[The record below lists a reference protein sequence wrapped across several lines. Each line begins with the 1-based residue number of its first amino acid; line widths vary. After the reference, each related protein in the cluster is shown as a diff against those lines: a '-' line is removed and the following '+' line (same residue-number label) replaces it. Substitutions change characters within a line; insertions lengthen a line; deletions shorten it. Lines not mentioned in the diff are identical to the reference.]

1 MTLDDFRPILETTAA
16 TQGLVLD
23 FLMKTWNGRFATYNV
38 GIPTAEIGDARR
50 GVRDEAR
57 YYRLLGRVKA
67 TTQDGKVVVILNPP
81 TACDVTPTEAEQLR
95 WDAFAAEIQSQL
107 DLSRF

>member
-1 MTLDDFRPILETTAA
+1 MTLDDFRPLLEESA
-16 TQGLVLD
+16 THHGLVLD

-38 GIPTAEIGDARR
+38 GIPSEDIGDARR

-67 TTQDGKVVVILNPP
+67 NTKAGELLVVLNPP
-81 TACDVTPTEAEQLR
+81 SACDVTPTEAEQLV
-95 WDAFAAEIQSQL
+95 WDAFAAHLQSQL
-107 DLSRF
+107 SL